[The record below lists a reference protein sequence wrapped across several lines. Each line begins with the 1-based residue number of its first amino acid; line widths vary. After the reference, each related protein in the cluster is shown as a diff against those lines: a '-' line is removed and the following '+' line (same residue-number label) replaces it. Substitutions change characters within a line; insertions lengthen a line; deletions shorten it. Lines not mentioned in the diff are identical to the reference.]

1 MVTFQNK
8 RFSYYEKKI
17 PDIQLDELKTNA
29 GQVLI
34 TYENN
39 IPNAMIF
46 VGGTYAIFEDREIE
60 LDQSSIAEYQNKN
73 YQDPFNK
80 IELIQIGNWT

>member
-1 MVTFQNK
+1 M
-8 RFSYYEKKI
+8 
-17 PDIQLDELKTNA
+17 
-29 GQVLI
+29 I

-46 VGGTYAIFEDREIE
+46 VGGTYAIFEDKEIE
-60 LDQSSIAEYQNKN
+60 LEQSSIAEYQNKN

-80 IELIQIGNWT
+80 IEWIQIGNKF